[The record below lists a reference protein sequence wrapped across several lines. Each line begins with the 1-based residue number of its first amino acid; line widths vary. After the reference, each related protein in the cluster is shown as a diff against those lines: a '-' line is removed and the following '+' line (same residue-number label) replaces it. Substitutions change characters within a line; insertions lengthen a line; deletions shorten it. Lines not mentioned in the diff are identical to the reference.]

1 MEFFRAHQLSIMLF
15 LSGICSVLAI
25 LCFFTNSLPKKRRY
39 VLTMLEFFAALLLIM
54 DRYAYIFRGNTS
66 ALGWWMVR
74 ISNFCVYLFSLCILH
89 TFTLYLCSLFTNEGE
104 LEHLPRRLQICQ
116 VFFGVG
122 IIFLVFGVLTGIY
135 YTFDENNCY
144 HRNFGLVISYFF
156 PFVILILQIS
166 VIIQYYKRIAR
177 GIRIPLLFFTFIP
190 FAAVI
195 LQFFYYG
202 ISFQN
207 IAIVGMAV
215 LLYIFIILDMN
226 KRVQEVSR
234 LEVQYLKD
242 EQQNIMTLFAQTSM
256 ALANAIDAKDE
267 YTHGHSMR
275 VAEYARKIAQGAG
288 KDEKYCT
295 DVYYAGLLHDVGK
308 IGVPVSIINKVG
320 RLTDEEFAEIK
331 KHPVIGRQI
340 LSSITKSPYLSIAAN
355 SHHERY
361 DGRGYPEGLKGD
373 DIPEIARIISVADSY
388 DAMTS
393 KRSYRDPIP
402 QQKVREEIVKGA
414 GTQFDPEFA
423 KIMLHLIDL
432 DTEYQMKEH
441 EEVSELSG
449 KNTLVCGEYRT
460 EKSEGIL
467 LNQNITKIHLHF
479 VSDIT
484 GPGILEALPSFVIF
498 DSLDARIHETE
509 AKRKDLLYMEYG
521 SLRFDGRVEKG
532 TARDFKLDYIKQP
545 AGAINF
551 FEENKKGFDYDIE
564 AVRIKDHMML
574 TLTSPFAVLRFIM
587 ALPDSSHYCYLGL
600 TGAHCTI
607 SNVEIHKVAQGGES
621 GDGLVAAD
629 YIPRIAPE
637 LNYITGPEGDLP
649 SIQIDDWRSAA
660 TEGVAVDERLEI
672 SFHSMSLPTARLIW
686 HCPFICIFYSDDKKI
701 GGPGFKEFALIR
713 LDGEHWESDDNATNN
728 MVINKTDDFEDWESW
743 KKLNKAG
750 MECRVTV
757 RRESR
762 RITVTT
768 ENAGIQIRS
777 VTLLKEDI
785 PEVYVALT
793 GDQCVITNIR
803 LS

>member
-1 MEFFRAHQLSIMLF
+1 MEFLRAHQLSLMLF

-25 LCFFTNSLPKKRRY
+25 LCFFTNSIPKKRRY
-39 VLTMLEFFAALLLIM
+39 VLTLLEFFAALLLIM

-66 ALGWWMVR
+66 TLGWWMVR
-74 ISNFCVYLFSLCILH
+74 ISNFCVFLFSLCILH
-89 TFTLYLCSLFTNEGE
+89 TFTLYLCSLFTIEGG
-104 LEHLPRRLQICQ
+104 LERVPRRLQVCQ

-122 IIFLVFGVLTGIY
+122 IIFLVLGVLTGIY
-135 YTFDENNCY
+135 YTIDENNFY
-144 HRNFGLVISYFF
+144 HRNYGLFISYFF
-156 PFVILILQIS
+156 PFAILILQIS
-166 VIIQYYKRIAR
+166 VIIQNYKRIAR
-177 GIRIPLLFFTFIP
+177 GIRIPLLFFTIIP

-242 EQQNIMTLFAQTSM
+242 EQQNIMTLFNQTAM

-275 VAEYARKIAQGAG
+275 VAEYARKIAEEAG

-295 DVYYAGLLHDVGK
+295 DIYYAGLLHDVGK

-320 RLTDEEFAEIK
+320 RLSDEEFAEIK
-331 KHPVIGRQI
+331 KHPVIGKQI

-361 DGRGYPEGLKGD
+361 DGRGYPDGLKGD

-449 KNTLVCGEYRT
+449 KNILVCGDYRAD
-460 EKSEGIL
+460 KSEGIFL
-467 LNQNITKIHLHF
+467 SQNITKIHLHF
-479 VSDIT
+479 ASNSDADINA
-484 GPGILEALPSFVIF
+484 IPSFVIF

-521 SLRFDGRVEKG
+521 SLRFDGYAEKVA
-532 TARDFKLDYIKQP
+532 AREIKIEYFKQP
-545 AGAINF
+545 AAIINF
-551 FEENKKGFDYDIE
+551 REENKKGFDYDIE
-564 AVRIKDHMML
+564 AVRIKDHMMM
-574 TLTSPFAVLRFIM
+574 TLTSSFSKLRFIM

-600 TGAHCTI
+600 TGQHCTI
-607 SNVEIHKVAQGGES
+607 SNVEIHKAPES
-621 GDGLVAAD
+621 VHAD
-629 YIPRIAPE
+629 FIPRIAPE
-637 LNYITGPEGDLP
+637 INYITGPEGDLP
-649 SIQIDDWRSAA
+649 SIQIDDWRSAS
-660 TEGVAVDERLEI
+660 TDGVLVNERLEI

-686 HCPFICIFYSDDKKI
+686 HCPFICLFYSENKKI
-701 GGPGFKEFALIR
+701 NGPDFKEFALIR
-713 LDGEHWESDDNATNN
+713 LDGEHWESDSKATNN
-728 MVINKTDDFEDWESW
+728 IIINKNDDFEDWETW
-743 KKLNKAG
+743 KKLNKSG
-750 MECRVTV
+750 MDCRVTI

-762 RITVTT
+762 RITVKT
-768 ENAGIQIRS
+768 ENGGIEIRS
-777 VTLLKEDI
+777 VTILKEDI

-793 GDQCVITNIR
+793 GDQCVLTNIKI
-803 LS
+803 S

>member
-1 MEFFRAHQLSIMLF
+1 MEFLRGHQLSIMLF

-25 LCFFTNSLPKKRRY
+25 LCFFTNSIPKKRRY
-39 VLTMLEFFAALLLIM
+39 VLTVLEFFAAMLLIM

-66 ALGWWMVR
+66 TLGWWMVR
-74 ISNFCVYLFSLCILH
+74 ICNFCVFFFSLSILY
-89 TFTLYLCSLFTNEGE
+89 TFTLYLCSLFTNEGG
-104 LEHLPRRLQICQ
+104 LGRVPRRLRVCE
-116 VFFGVG
+116 VLFGVG
-122 IIFLVFGVLTGIY
+122 IIFLFLGAFSGLY
-135 YTFDENNCY
+135 YTFDENNIY
-144 HRNFGLVISYFF
+144 HRNTGLFISYSF
-156 PFVILILQIS
+156 PFAILILQFS
-166 VIIQYYKRIAR
+166 VILQYYKRIAR
-177 GIRIPLLFFTFIP
+177 GIRIPLLFFSLIP
-190 FAAVI
+190 FVATIV
-195 LQFFYYG
+195 QFFFYG

-215 LLYIFIILDMN
+215 LLYIFVILDMN
-226 KRVQEVSR
+226 KRVQEVSK

-275 VAEYARKIAQGAG
+275 VAEYARKIAEGAG
-288 KDEKYCT
+288 KDEKFCT

-355 SHHERY
+355 YHHERY
-361 DGRGYPEGLKGD
+361 DGRGYPEGLKGE

-402 QQKVREEIVKGA
+402 QQKVREEIVKGT
-414 GTQFDPEFA
+414 GTQFDPTFA
-423 KIMLHLIDL
+423 IIMLHLIDL

-441 EEVSELSG
+441 EEISELSG

-460 EKSEGIL
+460 EKSEGIF

-479 VSDIT
+479 VSGIT
-484 GPGILEALPSFVIF
+484 GPGILEAIPSFVIF

-521 SLRFDGRVEKG
+521 TLRFDGRVEKIA
-532 TARDFKLDYIKQP
+532 ARDFKLEYLKQP

-551 FEENKKGFDYDIE
+551 MEEYKKGFDYDIE
-564 AVRIKDHMML
+564 AVRIKDHMMI
-574 TLTSPFAVLRFIM
+574 TLASPFCKLRFIM
-587 ALPDSSHYCYLGL
+587 ALPDNSHYCYLGL
-600 TGAHCTI
+600 TGAHCVI
-607 SNVEIHKVAQGGES
+607 SNVEIHKMAES
-621 GDGLVAAD
+621 MNAD

-637 LNYITGPEGDLP
+637 VNYITGPDGDLP
-649 SIQIDDWRSAA
+649 SVQIDDWRSASTA
-660 TEGVAVDERLEI
+660 GVLVNERLKI

-686 HCPFICIFYSDDKKI
+686 HCPFICLFYSDDKTI

-713 LDGEHWESDDNATNN
+713 LDGEHWESDSKATNN
-728 MVINKTDDFEDWESW
+728 MIINKTDDFEDWETW

-750 MECRVTV
+750 MDCCVTV

-762 RITVTT
+762 RITITT
-768 ENAGIQIRS
+768 ENGGIEIRS

-793 GDQCVITNIR
+793 GDQCVITDIR

>member
-1 MEFFRAHQLSIMLF
+1 MDFLRVHQLSIMLF

-25 LCFFTNSLPKKRRY
+25 LCFFTNSIPKKRRY
-39 VLTMLEFFAALLLIM
+39 ILTLLEFFAALLLIM

-66 ALGWWMVR
+66 VLGWWMVR
-74 ISNFCVYLFSLCILH
+74 ISNFSVFLFSLCILH
-89 TFTLYLCSLFTNEGE
+89 TFTLYLCSLFTNEGG
-104 LEHLPRRLQICQ
+104 LERVPRRLQVCQ

-122 IIFLVFGVLTGIY
+122 IIFLVLGVLSGIY

-144 HRNFGLVISYFF
+144 HRNFGLFISYIF
-156 PFVILILQIS
+156 PFAILILQIS
-166 VIIQYYKRIAR
+166 VIIQNYKRIAR
-177 GIRIPLLFFTFIP
+177 GIRIPLLFFTILP
-190 FAAVI
+190 FASVI

-275 VAEYARKIAQGAG
+275 VAEYAKKIAEGAG
-288 KDEKYCT
+288 KDEKFCT

-320 RLTDEEFAEIK
+320 KLSDEEFAEIK
-331 KHPVIGRQI
+331 KHPVIGKQI

-441 EEVSELSG
+441 EEVSQLSG
-449 KNTLVCGEYRT
+449 KNILKCRDYRAD
-460 EKSEGIL
+460 KSEGIFL
-467 LNQNITKIHLHF
+467 SQNITKIHLHF
-479 VSDIT
+479 VSEAEGDINA
-484 GPGILEALPSFVIF
+484 IPSFVIF

-521 SLRFDGRVEKG
+521 TLHFDGRAEKVS
-532 TARDFKLDYIKQP
+532 ARETKLEYLRQP

-551 FEENKKGFDYDIE
+551 LEEYKKGFDYDIE
-564 AVRIKDHMML
+564 AVRIKDHMMM
-574 TLTSPFAVLRFIM
+574 TLTSPFSKLRFIM

-600 TGAHCTI
+600 TGARCTI
-607 SNVEIHKVAQGGES
+607 SNVEIHKLTETVH
-621 GDGLVAAD
+621 AD
-629 YIPRIAPE
+629 FIPRIAPE
-637 LNYITGPEGDLP
+637 VNYITGPEGDLP
-649 SIQIDDWRSAA
+649 SIQIDDWRSAS
-660 TEGVAVDERLEI
+660 TDGVPVNERLEI
-672 SFHSMSLPTARLIW
+672 NFHSMSLPTARLIW

-713 LDGEHWESDDNATNN
+713 LDGEHWESDANATNN
-728 MVINKTDDFEDWESW
+728 MVINKTDDFEGWENW
-743 KKLNKAG
+743 KKLNKTG
-750 MECRVTV
+750 MDCHVTV

-762 RITVTT
+762 RITVKT
-768 ENAGIQIRS
+768 ENGGIEIRS

-785 PEVYVALT
+785 PEVYLALT
-793 GDQCVITNIR
+793 GDQCVITNIKI
-803 LS
+803 S

>member
-1 MEFFRAHQLSIMLF
+1 MEFLRVHQLSLMLF

-25 LCFFTNSLPKKRRY
+25 LCFFTNSIPKKRRY
-39 VLTMLEFFAALLLIM
+39 ILTLLEFFAALLLIM

-66 ALGWWMVR
+66 TLGWWMVR
-74 ISNFCVYLFSLCILH
+74 ISNFCVFLFSLCILQ
-89 TFTLYLCSLFTNEGE
+89 TFTLYLGSLFTLEGG
-104 LEHLPRRLQICQ
+104 LDRVPRRLQVCQ

-122 IIFLVFGVLTGIY
+122 IIFLVLGVLTGIY
-135 YTFDENNCY
+135 YTIDENNFY
-144 HRNFGLVISYFF
+144 HRNYGLFISYFF
-156 PFVILILQIS
+156 PFAILILQIS
-166 VIIQYYKRIAR
+166 VIIQNYKRIAR

-190 FAAVI
+190 FISVV

-242 EQQNIMTLFAQTSM
+242 EQQNIMTLFNQTAM

-275 VAEYARKIAQGAG
+275 VAEYARKIAEEAG

-295 DVYYAGLLHDVGK
+295 DIYYAGLLHDVGK

-320 RLTDEEFAEIK
+320 KLSDEEFAEIK
-331 KHPVIGRQI
+331 KHPVIGKQI

-402 QQKVREEIVKGA
+402 QQKVREEIVKGS

-449 KNTLVCGEYRT
+449 KNILVCGDYRAD
-460 EKSEGIL
+460 KSEGIFIS
-467 LNQNITKIHLHF
+467 QNVTKIHLHF
-479 VSDIT
+479 ISNVDGDINA
-484 GPGILEALPSFVIF
+484 IPSFVIF

-521 SLRFDGRVEKG
+521 SLRFDGQIEKG
-532 TARDFKLDYIKQP
+532 AARDVKIEYLKQP
-545 AGAINF
+545 AGTINF
-551 FEENKKGFDYDIE
+551 QEENKKGFDYDIE
-564 AVRIKDHMML
+564 AVRVKDHMMM
-574 TLTSPFAVLRFIM
+574 TLTSPFAVMRFIM

-600 TGAHCTI
+600 TGLHCTI
-607 SNVEIHKVAQGGES
+607 SNVEIHKSPDSVPP
-621 GDGLVAAD
+621 D

-637 LNYITGPEGDLP
+637 INYITGPEGDLP
-649 SIQIDDWRSAA
+649 SIQIDDWRSAS
-660 TEGVAVDERLEI
+660 TDGVLVNERLEI

-686 HCPFICIFYSDDKKI
+686 HCPFICLFYSENKKI
-701 GGPGFKEFALIR
+701 NGPGFKEFALIR
-713 LDGEHWESDDNATNN
+713 LDGEHWESDSKASNN
-728 MVINKTDDFEDWESW
+728 IIINKNDDFEDWETW

-750 MECRVTV
+750 MDCRVSI

-762 RITVTT
+762 RITVKT
-768 ENAGIQIRS
+768 ENGGIEIRS
-777 VTLLKEDI
+777 VTILKEDI

-793 GDQCVITNIR
+793 GDQCVITNIKVE
-803 LS
+803 